1 MGMLERTGTRY
12 KHMFRWKRIPALAKS
27 ASAIGL
33 TLALAAMP
41 IETATAQTKPK
52 EPVKSTEQTKSEGPA
67 APRVLIPDS
76 HGLAILIHN
85 SIIALSQANLTGN
98 YSVLRDLAAPEFQ
111 KLNSA
116 KRLAKI
122 FANMRA
128 RDLNL
133 SQVVLYQPKL
143 ARPPI
148 IDDQGFLR
156 ITGFYETQPLQTHF
170 HLVFQPF
177 AGIWRLFEISVV
189 TAVGH

>member
-1 MGMLERTGTRY
+1 
-12 KHMFRWKRIPALAKS
+12 MFRPKRLPALAKV
-27 ASAIGL
+27 ASVVGL

-41 IETATAQTKPK
+41 SETATAQAKSK
-52 EPVKSTEQTKSEGPA
+52 EPVKPTEQVKSERPA

-76 HGLAILIHN
+76 QGLAILIHN

-111 KLNSA
+111 KLNST
-116 KRLAKI
+116 KRLANI
-122 FANMRA
+122 FENMRA

-143 ARPPI
+143 ARPPT
-148 IDDQGFLR
+148 IDDHGFLR
-156 ITGFYETQPLQTHF
+156 ITGFYETQPLQIHF

-189 TAVGH
+189 TAVGS